1 MRPSEHTGG
10 MPPASRAAGRRG
22 GWPPGAQRSALAA
35 ALVAACLVLSA
46 GEARLPALPF
56 AAVFLFAAVQQDGW
70 RGRVPNRLSLT
81 GLAAALAWAGHAG
94 GWSGVLASLLGVGA
108 ALALTL
114 VPFALRWLG
123 AGDVKAALVLGA
135 LWGAGGFA
143 SAFGWMTLAGAVVV
157 GPLAASRQAPE
168 PWPLRWLAGSLAG
181 AGLPFAAALGLGA
194 AAHQVWGAP
203 F

>member
-1 MRPSEHTGG
+1 
-10 MPPASRAAGRRG
+10 
-22 GWPPGAQRSALAA
+22 
-35 ALVAACLVLSA
+35 VLSA

-56 AAVFLFAAVQQDGW
+56 AAAFLFAAVQQDGW
-70 RGRVPNRLSLT
+70 RGRVPNLLSLPA
-81 GLAAALAWAGHAG
+81 LAAALALAGHAG

-114 VPFALRWLG
+114 APFALRWLG

-143 SAFGWMTLAGAVVV
+143 SAFGWMALAGAVVV
-157 GPLAASRQAPE
+157 GPLTASRQEPE
-168 PWPLRWLAGSLAG
+168 PWLLRWLAGSVAG